1 MSRDYYLMEFEF
13 WPNNITIKI
22 HRKNALYKN
31 IRQLETK
38 TPLFYIKRYRT
49 YVQAYLQLQVFQFM
63 KVNNSATDNVEIVS
77 FKV

>member
-1 MSRDYYLMEFEF
+1 MI
-13 WPNNITIKI
+13 ITRGNLNFDQTYHCIKI